1 MLVDF
6 LGHPIEAG
14 MTVLTNGYYSSGNH
28 MVTKVVKVTKK
39 AVIIHVEKYDWKER
53 ATIVGH
59 PIRRNPSQIIVIDQQ
74 LKYNKKTF
82 PEYQL

>member
-6 LGHPIEAG
+6 LGHPIQVG
-14 MTVLTNGYYSSGNH
+14 MTVLTNGYYSAGNH

-53 ATIVGH
+53 TTIVGH
-59 PIRRNPSQIIVIDQQ
+59 PIRRNPSQIIVIEQQ